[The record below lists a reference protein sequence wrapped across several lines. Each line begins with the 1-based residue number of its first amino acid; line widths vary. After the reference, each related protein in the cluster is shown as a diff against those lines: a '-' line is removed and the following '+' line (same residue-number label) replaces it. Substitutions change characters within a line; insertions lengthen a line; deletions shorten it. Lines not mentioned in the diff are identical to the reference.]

1 MCGLRQLALQLAA
14 SQTCWPHL
22 KKRTNHAVN
31 LALYNLQHT
40 RRCLPYL
47 SLWNKTLQRQA
58 GAVPTQQEIQRD
70 FKGPLP
76 DVGTQSLV
84 ALWFSFQ
91 TSALHSIP
99 CNSHLAGARKSGSRP
114 SSAPQKSDSQGPAR
128 EGTTCAGMGAHFSCA
143 RQGLYRIS
151 CIGQAICSTT
161 CHACLVVAPQHG
173 IPAEIQLYVA
183 LVFGSPVCMIAVNTG
198 KQRRH
203 NHIYLTEAEKK
214 RLSQLDQNVGR
225 SCAQISRSPSGT
237 APLSLGLRSAKNP
250 LGPLHKKKPECVF
263 S

>member
-1 MCGLRQLALQLAA
+1 MWFETIGLTTCRQPNVLAPLE
-14 SQTCWPHL
+14 
-22 KKRTNHAVN
+22 KRTNHAVN

-58 GAVPTQQEIQRD
+58 GAVPRQQEIQRD

-143 RQGLYRIS
+143 REGLYRIS

-214 RLSQLDQNVGR
+214 TLIPTGPKCRPLLRPDFQVTLWNRAAEPWTAVSEEP
-225 SCAQISRSPSGT
+225 SWPFAQEET
-237 APLSLGLRSAKNP
+237 
-250 LGPLHKKKPECVF
+250 
-263 S
+263 